1 MVVFEGA
8 LDLRLKH
15 LSERF
20 VGAGLGSEGVGE
32 AKRGCDSSSRC
43 LSAENRES
51 NVEGSGRRRCHG
63 RAARQLRQ
71 HGGGDAAKHRVHGH
85 FCVCAEQRGRLE
97 AQSKGFKR

>member
-15 LSERF
+15 LSEIF

-43 LSAENRES
+43 LSAENRE
-51 NVEGSGRRRCHG
+51 NTVEGSRRRGSHG
-63 RAARQLRQ
+63 GAARQLRQ
-71 HGGGDAAKHRVHGH
+71 RGGGGAAKHCVHGH
-85 FCVCAEQRGRLE
+85 W
-97 AQSKGFKR
+97 